1 MFSARETKPDELVTG
16 EGMAKARGRAKMA
29 REKRISESKGVYS
42 NGFLV
47 EKGGSRNVLVYIL

>member
-1 MFSARETKPDELVTG
+1 VTG

-42 NGFLV
+42 NGFFV
-47 EKGGSRNVLVYIL
+47 EKGGRGDELVYSL